1 MNVKVIVF
9 DLDDTLYN
17 EIEYVKSG
25 FSEVSKYF
33 AEKYDLNKENFFD
46 VMMENLNKHGRGKV
60 FDNALLHF
68 NILNKSNIKKSISI
82 YRTHLPNITLP
93 QESQS
98 IIEHYKALTTPMYII
113 TDGNKIVQH
122 NKVKA
127 LNIEKDFNK
136 VFITHRYGIK
146 FSKPSPYCF
155 EKISKRENVPY
166 EEIVYIGDNVHK
178 DFIGIKPLG
187 IRTICIK
194 NGMFKDTVL
203 SQRHH
208 AEIDISDLSEIQNI
222 LKIKGKKNE
231 EK

>member
-25 FSEVSKYF
+25 FSEVSKFF
-33 AEKYDLNKENFFD
+33 ADKYDLNEEDFFD
-46 VMMENLNKHGRGKV
+46 IMMENLNRYGRGKV
-60 FDNALLHF
+60 FDNALSHF
-68 NILNKSNIKKSISI
+68 NISNRSNIKKSISI
-82 YRTHLPNITLP
+82 YRTHIPNIKLP
-93 QESQS
+93 QESKS
-98 IIEHYKALTTPMYII
+98 VIEHYKTLDTPMYII
-113 TDGNKIVQH
+113 TDGNKTVQY

-127 LNIEKDFNK
+127 LNIEKDFSK
-136 VFITHRYGIK
+136 VFITHRYGIR

-155 EKISKRENVPY
+155 EKISKIEKVSY
-166 EEIVYIGDNVHK
+166 EDIVYIGDNINK

-187 IRTICIK
+187 IRTIRIK

-203 SQRHH
+203 SQKHH
-208 AEIDISDLSEIQNI
+208 AEVDIGNLSEIRNI